1 MEREDRQITGQILDC
16 IRYTKAAA
24 PLLHMIPNDVTAGF
38 CADAISAV
46 GGRPLMAVAKE
57 EMREI
62 VSSADGLTVN
72 LGQPSEEKYL
82 ACKAALTAA
91 AESGIFVT
99 LDPVGAGASEY
110 RRQMIK
116 KLLEVPWSGVVK
128 GNEAEVHTILTGC
141 LTHTGVDSPDHFET
155 GQNAEAFLRAIR
167 AQGRS
172 IILAVTG
179 QPDTIFWLSDR
190 DDRLRQIRIS
200 HSRRRPFVLVGTG
213 CVAGALL
220 GTFLAAEHMRVQ
232 EKKESGQETDP
243 AFCTEQAVI
252 AAAAALSL
260 VAYGGEQQAGQD
272 GQEGQGREA
281 VQEKQAGQEGRAGE
295 RRQVDHARPGG
306 QIGQVRQSRQE
317 GRAEREEQNKQYKQ
331 YKRDTERF
339 GKVCSGY
346 GSYKAGVLNILSCL
360 DEREYTKYLERHL
373 SYDRK
378 IPAGAGGSFLERP
391 EAKPEEQGDRE

>member
-1 MEREDRQITGQILDC
+1 M
-16 IRYTKAAA
+16 
-24 PLLHMIPNDVTAGF
+24 
-38 CADAISAV
+38 
-46 GGRPLMAVAKE
+46 
-57 EMREI
+57 
-62 VSSADGLTVN
+62 
-72 LGQPSEEKYL
+72 
-82 ACKAALTAA
+82 
-91 AESGIFVT
+91 
-99 LDPVGAGASEY
+99 
-110 RRQMIK
+110 
-116 KLLEVPWSGVVK
+116 K

-281 VQEKQAGQEGRAGE
+281 VQEKQAGQEGRA
-295 RRQVDHARPGG
+295 
-306 QIGQVRQSRQE
+306 
-317 GRAEREEQNKQYKQ
+317 EREEQNKQ